1 MIKKELLD
9 IICCPESKAD
19 LLLDGDTLVSVDR
32 ETRRRYKIVND
43 IPVLLIDDSEI
54 LDLAEWESIMKK
66 YNKQ

>member
-43 IPVLLIDDSEI
+43 IPVLLIDDSEKI
-54 LDLAEWESIMKK
+54 
-66 YNKQ
+66 

>member
-43 IPVLLIDDSEI
+43 IPVLLIDDSEV

-66 YNKQ
+66 YNKL

>member
-43 IPVLLIDDSEI
+43 IPVLLIEDSEI

-66 YNKQ
+66 YNKL

>member
-19 LLLDGDTLVSVDR
+19 LLLDGDTLVSVDK

-43 IPVLLIDDSEI
+43 IPILLIDDSEVLEI
-54 LDLAEWESIMKK
+54 SEWETIMKK
-66 YNKQ
+66 HNKL